1 MSSVPT
7 NFIWLRFINSNM
19 NPIRWLKDRRTKKTP
34 EAIALENM
42 KLLQSINKSL
52 QELKPALDSYK
63 TTIETTLKSMENVL
77 NEASTTVERF
87 NALNSTEIAD
97 VLRQMLSVLHSIS
110 NNTASISHFS
120 NIPYIWS
127 SIRSIDS
134 NLSSIASKLNSQY

>member
-1 MSSVPT
+1 
-7 NFIWLRFINSNM
+7 M

-63 TTIETTLKSMENVL
+63 TTIETTLKSMESVL

>member
-1 MSSVPT
+1 
-7 NFIWLRFINSNM
+7 M
-19 NPIRWLKDRRTKKTP
+19 NPIRWLKDRRTKTP

-63 TTIETTLKSMENVL
+63 TTIETTLKSMESVL